1 MRFFSAARPQPST
14 LTAISS
20 GLRELYTVP
29 NDVPESFVKA
39 FARLDSSE
47 HQAERDPQASQSSPT
62 RSTLKAMKAFALA
75 IIAAVVL
82 AGASALVLISSQR
95 AAYEA
100 FATSAARV

>member
-39 FARLDSSE
+39 FARLDSARSKAQPSTNRVLRSGANLTSHRE
-47 HQAERDPQASQSSPT
+47 H
-62 RSTLKAMKAFALA
+62 
-75 IIAAVVL
+75 
-82 AGASALVLISSQR
+82 
-95 AAYEA
+95 
-100 FATSAARV
+100 